1 MKDFIKEHVISTGM
15 TVASALVVM
24 QMILPGVFDFV
35 FDLALLGIIYAVG
48 KAKAYAVG
56 KAKAA

>member
-24 QMILPGVFDFV
+24 QMILPGFFDFV

-48 KAKAYAVG
+48 KAKAA
-56 KAKAA
+56 